1 MLCAGLSP
9 PGWLLN
15 ETESRAYTTQI
26 EAHSWYLHDQSFT
39 STHHTVYRSIESEW
53 VRERQAR
60 LIIIC
65 SYQIHAKICSCV
77 ILGWWFTLNIW
88 FRWRLESELWLEPT
102 GTGEIPASCFY
113 FYFSV
118 FFFYFYLC
126 FLFSLLDSQHLDPI
140 RDIWDQSNEIIKKI
154 FFLYYFDNVD
164 FVLELSDMCCCKE
177 VIGRN
182 PKY

>member
-39 STHHTVYRSIESEW
+39 STHHTVYWSIESEW

-88 FRWRLESELWLEPT
+88 FRWKLESELWLEPT

-118 FFFYFYLC
+118 FFFL
-126 FLFSLLDSQHLDPI
+126 FLLVFFIPVA
-140 RDIWDQSNEIIKKI
+140 WQSTSVSYQGYMRPKQWNKGKKS
-154 FFLYYFDNVD
+154 LYYFDNVD
-164 FVLELSDMCCCKE
+164 FVLKLSDMCRCME
-177 VIGRN
+177 LIGRN